1 MKVQIR
7 CRDVAAPHV
16 FADHQSVAVAFTRAR
31 FGLLDEQLL
40 QKTRD
45 RAVDELRAVAG
56 MKAFFPRTPPPQDS
70 RDPLVHL
77 PPRMP
82 MITPQYSS
90 TSVRARQVLNKTAVF
105 PRPADIKV

>member
-1 MKVQIR
+1 MCLRIT
-7 CRDVAAPHV
+7 
-16 FADHQSVAVAFTRAR
+16 VAVAFARAR

-40 QKTRD
+40 QKTGD

-70 RDPLVHL
+70 RDSLVNL

-82 MITPQYSS
+82 MITPRYPS
-90 TSVRARQVLNKTAVF
+90 TFVQARQVLNKTAVF
-105 PRPADIKV
+105 SCPADIKV